1 MKVEFF
7 LDSGANIHSCNKTG
21 QLDTVEDLGLEA
33 GEWEGLTEDEKYEQ
47 VIEYFHGYGNPEYS
61 YEESR

>member
-21 QLDTVEDLGLEA
+21 ELDTVEDLGLEE
-33 GEWEGLTEDEKYEQ
+33 GEWEQMSETERDAKVLDYFMGQ
-47 VIEYFHGYGNPEYS
+47 GMLEYY
-61 YEESR
+61 YEEC